1 VIAVVFQGVPGREPF
16 APATGREGMLTV
28 LAVAVTLAAAAFWTR
43 DLRPYAS
50 RGEHEVTFRP
60 WLDYFVHAQLVGQ
73 VRADR
78 SLVRLGNPDLA
89 GLPLP
94 FYHYASYIFPA
105 SVSAWTGQTAY
116 DSLASFWTPFGVFL
130 TGLAAYMLGSGWW
143 NASAGLAAVI
153 GVLLMPDASTYG
165 IGDAYHSYHWL
176 VLVSPGLL
184 YGIAAGAVGLL
195 LVTRGIRPTNWRCL
209 GAAFGLVMMCIP
221 LKAHLFV
228 VVCPLLVLWVV
239 LFKEGWTRRQR
250 LVVSAGLA
258 AFGLAGLLVAD
269 RYGIGPT
276 LLPVGPGRPVATY
289 VQDLAAQ
296 LNDPVRDV
304 LRVIVVRLGIPAL
317 LAPILALLCYYR
329 KTLQPVDAIP
339 ALAMLIMVVGAIFL
353 PPNAGRGTA
362 DEMRHR
368 PFVWAYFVVA
378 AWTWGKGVSTLDSGR
393 TVWQVVVA
401 AASIVM
407 LAWPWTRGATAQDPV
422 LPWSQPFV
430 NVRVATGLVECA
442 AYLREHTAEED
453 IVQDDVSHEAPILGA
468 LAERRCY
475 LAHCTTG
482 WEHYDPNAALVDE
495 SVRRAA
501 SLPRIRQSTTRG
513 ELRQRAT
520 EMGIRWYVAH
530 PGEELDWPAELVA
543 RPVFQSDGYR
553 VYDLHVE

>member
-1 VIAVVFQGVPGREPF
+1 
-16 APATGREGMLTV
+16 
-28 LAVAVTLAAAAFWTR
+28 
-43 DLRPYAS
+43 
-50 RGEHEVTFRP
+50 
-60 WLDYFVHAQLVGQ
+60 
-73 VRADR
+73 
-78 SLVRLGNPDLA
+78 
-89 GLPLP
+89 
-94 FYHYASYIFPA
+94 
-105 SVSAWTGQTAY
+105 
-116 DSLASFWTPFGVFL
+116 
-130 TGLAAYMLGSGWW
+130 
-143 NASAGLAAVI
+143 
-153 GVLLMPDASTYG
+153 
-165 IGDAYHSYHWL
+165 
-176 VLVSPGLL
+176 
-184 YGIAAGAVGLL
+184 
-195 LVTRGIRPTNWRCL
+195 
-209 GAAFGLVMMCIP
+209 MMCIP

-258 AFGLAGLLVAD
+258 TFALAGLLVAD

-289 VQDLAAQ
+289 FHELAAQ
-296 LNDPVRDV
+296 LNEPVRDV

-393 TVWQVVVA
+393 TVWQVVVV

-442 AYLREHTAEED
+442 AYLREHTAEEN

-482 WEHYDPNAALVDE
+482 WEPYDPNAALVDE